1 MKKLKIFYIL
11 SEGNLGIFDFKI
23 FLYMDQIRVKLEEK
37 EKNCETWAEGL
48 DKQNAKGL
56 RQTLRNDR
64 RGGINGDF
72 FPQRTIIRTLNSYH
86 LFPFS
91 AS

>member
-11 SEGNLGIFDFKI
+11 YEGNLGIFDFKI
-23 FLYMDQIRVKLEEK
+23 FLYMAQVRVKLEEK
-37 EKNCETWAEGL
+37 EKNCATWAEGL
-48 DKQNAKGL
+48 DKQNAKGM

-64 RGGINGDF
+64 RGGINGNF
-72 FPQRTIIRTLNSYH
+72 SQRTIMSTLHSYH